1 MDVIAFADARA
12 ALNEVMDRVIEDRVE
27 VAIARRGGGAVVM
40 ISLAEWNAIRE
51 TLHLLASPEN
61 ARRLRGSIA
70 QLGGE

>member
-27 VAIARRGGGAVVM
+27 VAIARRGGGAVVL
-40 ISLAEWNAIRE
+40 IPLAEWNAIRE